1 MTEEIELINDGDG
14 IAVFGAARDVDAFL
28 SSRGFDAVELEVAR
42 LRPSYNAAAGILG
55 AASFAVAESG
65 KWLQLTDESAKAL
78 KNFSM
83 VQNSVTG
90 NFHATLS
97 GADGFVKNLQFVGGS
112 AAATNPAMLAAYAA
126 LMSQMATRQAIQEVG
141 DYLEVIDEKIDDILR
156 AQKDAV
162 LADMVGVDLV
172 IEEAMTI
179 RDEVGHVS
187 DVTWSKVQATAL
199 TIASTQAY
207 ALRRID
213 ALADK
218 VESAGI
224 GELAAA
230 AKEAEP
236 KVREWLL
243 VLAHCVKLQDSLA
256 VLELDR
262 VLDGSPDDLPKH
274 HLGVRTA
281 REKRLEMIHRSTEEL
296 LERMNLLN
304 GKANAKVLTSPI
316 AARKAVASSDRV
328 VVDVLEF
335 QTALGI
341 EDGHESTSAKRW
353 RTAVGEVRDKVV
365 ETGADGVDRLR
376 SGAGRLSYGVRACR
390 DAVREGDSDSTA
402 D

>member
-1 MTEEIELINDGDG
+1 
-14 IAVFGAARDVDAFL
+14 
-28 SSRGFDAVELEVAR
+28 
-42 LRPSYNAAAGILG
+42 
-55 AASFAVAESG
+55 
-65 KWLQLTDESAKAL
+65 KAL

-218 VESAGI
+218 V
-224 GELAAA
+224 
-230 AKEAEP
+230 
-236 KVREWLL
+236 
-243 VLAHCVKLQDSLA
+243 
-256 VLELDR
+256 
-262 VLDGSPDDLPKH
+262 
-274 HLGVRTA
+274 
-281 REKRLEMIHRSTEEL
+281 
-296 LERMNLLN
+296 
-304 GKANAKVLTSPI
+304 
-316 AARKAVASSDRV
+316 
-328 VVDVLEF
+328 
-335 QTALGI
+335 
-341 EDGHESTSAKRW
+341 
-353 RTAVGEVRDKVV
+353 
-365 ETGADGVDRLR
+365 
-376 SGAGRLSYGVRACR
+376 
-390 DAVREGDSDSTA
+390 
-402 D
+402 